1 MNPMANV
8 ASASRVPTAG
18 SEAGK
23 KTVGKTTAA
32 ATP

>member
-8 ASASRVPTAG
+8 PNASSVPAAWSLEGKNTA
-18 SEAGK
+18 
-23 KTVGKTTAA
+23 GKTTAA